1 MSDTPTVSITPKP
14 SIPGIWMS
22 SSTRSGES
30 SEIFSTASG
39 PDFASPAAVASGSC
53 SRSLFSRARAGAS
66 SSTIRTR
73 MVPPSPATRDSSLL
87 DTITQGLAKGQ
98 FDTNAPAS
106 VAVLTGFDSRTAAM
120 KQREAPYGG
129 GQPHSAPSSGADAGT
144 GDGRKPVFHHET
156 QHSSITCSTYDDVP
170 APVRRHTVP
179 DGILHQWLQQQ
190 RWYQRFSNRILHIH
204 PNRQAFTEPGTRQ
217 RQVVIQQLQLFR

>member
-1 MSDTPTVSITPKP
+1 MRDTPTVSITPKP
-14 SIPGIWMS
+14 SIPGSWMS

-129 GQPHSAPSSGADAGT
+129 GQPHSAPSSRADAET
-144 GDGRKPVFHHET
+144 GNGASARHGNRVNAGIGNGRKPVFHHET
-156 QHSSITCSTYDDVP
+156 QHSSVTCSTYDDVP

-190 RWYQRFSNRILHIH
+190 
-204 PNRQAFTEPGTRQ
+204 
-217 RQVVIQQLQLFR
+217 